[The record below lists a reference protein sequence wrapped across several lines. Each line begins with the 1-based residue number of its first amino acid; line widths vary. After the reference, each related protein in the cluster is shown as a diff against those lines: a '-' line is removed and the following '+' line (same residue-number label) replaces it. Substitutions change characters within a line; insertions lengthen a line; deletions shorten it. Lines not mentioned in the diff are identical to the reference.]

1 MESAPMAHA
10 DPTPLETIPAH
21 LRVYLSKQDYELY
34 TPIDHAAWRFIMR
47 IGRSFYATH
56 AHPKYLDGLHETGIS
71 TERIPRIDEMDTG
84 LRRFGWRAL
93 PVIGFIPPAAFLE
106 FQSHGL
112 LPIACDMRKAE
123 HLEYTPAPDIVHEAA
138 GHAPIIADPDYATYL
153 RSYGE
158 VSRRAIFSKAN
169 MSVYGAVRRLSDTKE
184 RPDATRAEIDEAQRE
199 LERRLA
205 EVTYDSE
212 VDWVTRLGWW
222 TTEYG
227 LIGGL
232 DDFLIYGAGLLSSIG
247 ESYNCFSPAVRKI
260 PLSTDCIHQAFNITE
275 PQPQLFVTPT
285 FPYLNDVLEDLAS
298 RMAFRIG
305 GVHGLEAARRG
316 ETTATVQLDSGLQ
329 ISGTLIEFRVDAA
342 GSPCFLRFTGP
353 VQLAR
358 DDTQIPGQDPQY
370 HASGYSTPIGPLRGR
385 RGGVAELT
393 DADLESRGFLASR
406 KGRLEFASGIVIE
419 GRLVSKVRGGGKNQ
433 ILSFTECSVH
443 MGDEILFDPA
453 WGTFDLGC
461 GESVPTVFG
470 GAADRYAYMVA
481 LGEDHY
487 EPGTH
492 KTNLTTGNSDL
503 NRLYARV
510 RAIREAGESPSRGE
524 EFADIVCEL
533 DEKHPNDW
541 LLRWELLELDHDLGF
556 HAPWAARVRS
566 RLAAI
571 RTIRPAA
578 AASIERG
585 LALLI

>member
-1 MESAPMAHA
+1 MAHA
-10 DPTPLETIPAH
+10 DPIPLEEVPAH
-21 LRVYLSKQDYELY
+21 LRVYLSTQDYDLY

-47 IGRSFYATH
+47 IGRSFYSTH
-56 AHPKYLDGLHETGIS
+56 AHTKYLDGLLETGIS
-71 TERIPRIDEMDTG
+71 TERIPRIAEMDAA

-138 GHAPIIADPDYATYL
+138 GHAPIIADPDYAAYL

-158 VSRRAIFSKAN
+158 VSRRAIFSKEN
-169 MSVYGAVRRLSDTKE
+169 MSVYRAVRRLSDTKE
-184 RPDATRAEIDEAQRE
+184 RPDATRQEIDEAQHE
-199 LERRLA
+199 LEQRLA
-205 EVTYDSE
+205 EVTYESE

-227 LIGGL
+227 LIGDL
-232 DDFLIYGAGLLSSIG
+232 DTFLIYGAGLLSSIG

-260 PLSTDCIHQAFNITE
+260 PLSIDCIHQAFNITE

-285 FPYLNDVLEDLAS
+285 FPHLNEVLEELAS
-298 RMAFRIG
+298 RMAFRLG
-305 GVHGLEAARRG
+305 GTRALETARRG
-316 ETTATVQLDSGLQ
+316 ETTVTTELDSGLQ
-329 ISGTLIEFRVDAA
+329 ISGTLREFRVDAA
-342 GSPCFLRFTGP
+342 GSPCFLGFTGP

-358 DDTQIPGQDPQY
+358 DDIQIPGQDPTY
-370 HASGYSTPIGPLRGR
+370 HANGYSTPVGLLRNR
-385 RGGVAELT
+385 RHGAAELT
-393 DADLESRGFLASR
+393 DTDLESSGFLADR
-406 KGRLEFASGIVIE
+406 KGRLEFASGIVLE
-419 GRLVSKVRGGGKNQ
+419 GRLVSKVRGGDRNQ
-433 ILSFTECSVH
+433 ILSFADCSVR
-443 MGDEILFDPA
+443 MGDELLFDPA

-461 GESVPTVFG
+461 GASVPTVFG

-487 EPGTH
+487 EPGAH
-492 KTNLTTGNSDL
+492 KTNLTAENTDL

-510 RAIREAGESPSRGE
+510 RAIREAGEAPSSGE
-524 EFADIVCEL
+524 ELAGIVGEL
-533 DEKHPNDW
+533 DRNHPNDW

-556 HAPWAARVRS
+556 HAPWAAQVRS

-585 LALLI
+585 LALLV